1 MSSKDFNK
9 EYSQPS
15 DKIIND
21 GHKLALIAVQLERT
35 NKGELDFHSAYE
47 AWMQG
52 IEFVK
57 KQDQDPKIE
66 GLRFDSL
73 CFNVYKLSD
82 ALKNM
87 GFTYNGDSQWKDT
100 FRKKFRK
107 FGMQEEDIKN
117 KLEFWENVGVP
128 SYELKEFTNDR
139 INYIEETPIKPS
151 GKGVWFPNKEET

>member
-35 NKGELDFHSAYE
+35 NKGELDFYSAYE

-52 IEFVK
+52 IQFVK
-57 KQDQDPKIE
+57 KQDKDPKIE

-73 CFNVYKLSD
+73 CFNIYKLSD
-82 ALKNM
+82 ALKYM
-87 GFTYNGDSQWKDT
+87 GYIYNGDSQWKDT

-107 FGMQEEDIKN
+107 FGMPEEDIKN

-128 SYELKEFTNDR
+128 SYELKEFTNGR
-139 INYIEETPIKPS
+139 VNYLEEIPIKPL
-151 GKGVWFPNKEET
+151 GKGQLYPNKDN

>member
-35 NKGELDFHSAYE
+35 NKGELDFYSAYE

-57 KQDQDPKIE
+57 KQDKDPKIE
-66 GLRFDSL
+66 GLRFDSI
-73 CFNVYKLSD
+73 CFNIYKLSD
-82 ALKNM
+82 ALEYM
-87 GFTYNGDSQWKDT
+87 GISYNDKSQWKDT
-100 FRKKFRK
+100 FRKKFK
-107 FGMQEEDIKN
+107 KLGFEVEDIKK
-117 KLEFWENVGVP
+117 KLEFWENIGVP
-128 SYELKEFTNDR
+128 SYELKEFANER
-139 INYIEETPIKPS
+139 VNYLEEIPIKPL
-151 GKGVWFPNKEET
+151 GKGQLYPNKDN

>member
-1 MSSKDFNK
+1 MSLDDIEK
-9 EYSQPS
+9 ELIQPN
-15 DKIIND
+15 DKTIND

-35 NKGELDFHSAYE
+35 NKGELDFYSAYE

-57 KQDQDPKIE
+57 KQDKDSKVE

-87 GFTYNGDSQWKDT
+87 GYTYNGDSQWKDT

-107 FGMQEEDIKN
+107 FGMPEEDIKN

-139 INYIEETPIKPS
+139 VNYIEEISIKPL
-151 GKGVWFPNKEET
+151 GKGQLYPNKDN